1 MVKLELQSHSW
12 LSITVV
18 DKTTG
23 MIDSLHTPF
32 EWVEH
37 TYGIGE
43 HCSFPSVD
51 AVIIHHTYLSFQN
64 LVPTTHFSLFPLS
77 DTDETTLTMHFPL
90 IEMGP
95 SEKKSVLVTLVLSL
109 SYRTKNLRFCRG
121 MALNSMGFIISA
133 FHSERGKVAD
143 VFKHWGGKCD
153 ETGYDGITLPPIFFP
168 LTVFLLRSGLS
179 LLVYWAPLSVHFENT
194 YSISSSSFSLSFP
207 LAFSRCIRG
216 NSRAGREGSERPSNG
231 ASSDK
236 RPLGYSVFW
245 PVCFSP
251 WMNPV
256 QRSLHSEMRRFFK
269 IPLATRNNRP
279 IIAIILKAA

>member
-1 MVKLELQSHSW
+1 MRRRLQCIFLSSKWAPQKRSRSQSLWFCHFPTGRRTWDFVEGW
-12 LSITVV
+12 LWIQW
-18 DKTTG
+18 
-23 MIDSLHTPF
+23 DSLF
-32 EWVEH
+32 R
-37 TYGIGE
+37 
-43 HCSFPSVD
+43 PSIQD
-51 AVIIHHTYLSFQN
+51 EEKSLT
-64 LVPTTHFSLFPLS
+64 FSS
-77 DTDETTLTMHFPL
+77 
-90 IEMGP
+90 IEEGNAMRLGMT
-95 SEKKSVLVTLVLSL
+95 VLLC
-109 SYRTKNLRFCRG
+109 LR
-121 MALNSMGFIISA
+121 I
-133 FHSERGKVAD
+133 
-143 VFKHWGGKCD
+143 
-153 ETGYDGITLPPIFFP
+153 FP

-256 QRSLHSEMRRFFK
+256 QRSLHSEMRRFF
-269 IPLATRNNRP
+269 
-279 IIAIILKAA
+279 